1 MHLLLVVMLDLIY
14 GIIVKTSLVIEEE
27 QLLLNYGNASIMSV
41 SGNPGYVRREKI
53 ATSVRD
59 YRTLRSKNGV
69 LYAPTSTQGNLS
81 NSLEESYGGKYN
93 WTRLDARVD
102 STDVFAHNGHLK
114 RLIIW
119 NDALSGD
126 EIKELTKL

>member
-1 MHLLLVVMLDLIY
+1 
-14 GIIVKTSLVIEEE
+14 
-27 QLLLNYGNASIMSV
+27 MSV

-81 NSLEESYGGKYN
+81 NSLEEAYGGKYN
-93 WTRLDARVD
+93 WTRLDGRVD